1 MGQVAKRLWKDIKG
15 FVPVAAL
22 YGIYYLVSHRLYD
35 AFCPL
40 LIVTG
45 IPCAGC
51 GLTRAGLFLLK
62 GQVLRAASLNPA
74 IFLFVSFLLY
84 CAYFRYLKGQR
95 VKRLGP
101 ALILLVTGT
110 LLIYGYRMYLYF
122 PGRVPYVYQEHNLF
136 ADKIPG
142 YSALLHRIL
151 NRISLLRS

>member
-74 IFLFVSFLLY
+74 IFCLY
-84 CAYFRYLKGQR
+84 PSCRT
-95 VKRLGP
+95 
-101 ALILLVTGT
+101 ALISV
-110 LLIYGYRMYLYF
+110 I
-122 PGRVPYVYQEHNLF
+122 
-136 ADKIPG
+136 
-142 YSALLHRIL
+142 
-151 NRISLLRS
+151 